1 MIRTTAFLLLSLSLA
16 PAAIA
21 AEVEFKNPD
30 SFKQLNLPFSEA
42 VRVDDLLFLSGQLGN
57 KPGGL
62 GLVEGGIGPETKQ
75 TMENIKN
82 VLIRNKLG
90 LDRDV
95 KCTMFL
101 DDIDAFHQHFVIQ
114 LINTDDGTAAALVLA
129 CDDDYVVAFFN
140 SVHACS
146 AYYAATLR
154 GPQVPEKQSS

>member
-90 LDRDV
+90 LDRVV

-101 DDIDAFHQHFVIQ
+101 DDID
-114 LINTDDGTAAALVLA
+114 DWPAANEVYKSYFTTNPPARSSIATGGLALGA
-129 CDDDYVVAFFN
+129 KIEIECIA
-140 SVHACS
+140 
-146 AYYAATLR
+146 AY
-154 GPQVPEKQSS
+154 